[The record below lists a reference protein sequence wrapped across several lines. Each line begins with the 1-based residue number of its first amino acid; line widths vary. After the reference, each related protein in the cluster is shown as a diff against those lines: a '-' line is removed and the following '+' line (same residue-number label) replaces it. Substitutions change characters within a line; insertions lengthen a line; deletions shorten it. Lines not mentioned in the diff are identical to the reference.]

1 MINLQHKRAAFSIA
15 MVAVLLVCC
24 LPAQDR
30 KPVKDSSD
38 MAVIVN
44 PANPVDSISLTE
56 LRKIFSGQKQS
67 WAGGLSVDL
76 FVRAPQARERDVLLN
91 DVLKMSES
99 EYKAFWVKKIYSGE
113 SQREPLALF
122 SNGMQLEAI
131 RAEKGGIALVSL
143 QDVHQGVKVLKINGR
158 LPGTPGYSLQ

>member
-1 MINLQHKRAAFSIA
+1 MTNVNRKRAAFSIA
-15 MVAVLLVCC
+15 MLVAVLVCC
-24 LPAQDR
+24 LAAQDK
-30 KPVKDSSD
+30 KPVKDSD
-38 MAVIVN
+38 IAVIVN
-44 PANPVDSISLTE
+44 PGNPVDSISSTE

-76 FVRAPQARERDVLLN
+76 FVRAPQARERVCSWTR
-91 DVLKMSES
+91 LKMSES
-99 EYKAFWVKKIYSGE
+99 EYKAFWVKKVYSGE

-143 QDVHQGVKVLKINGR
+143 QDLHQGVKVLKVNGR
-158 LPGTPGYSLQ
+158 LPGTPGYTLQ

>member
-1 MINLQHKRAAFSIA
+1 MTNVHRKRAAFSIV
-15 MVAVLLVCC
+15 MLVAVLVCC
-24 LPAQDR
+24 LAAQDK
-30 KPVKDSSD
+30 KPVKDSD
-38 MAVIVN
+38 IAVIVN
-44 PANPVDSISLTE
+44 PGNPVDSISSTE

-76 FVRAPQARERDVLLN
+76 FVRAPQARERDVLL
-91 DVLKMSES
+91 DEVLKMSES
-99 EYKAFWVKKIYSGE
+99 EYKAFWVKKVYSGE

-143 QDVHQGVKVLKINGR
+143 QDLHQGVKVLKVNGR
-158 LPGTPGYSLQ
+158 LPGTPGYTLQ